1 MGQFLVSIALGV
13 VLLAVGPVYAYSALA
28 GGLIAATSN
37 ALFAGRMFS
46 DYRAQDPE
54 KLLYRLYGAELLKLL
69 AAGLG
74 FAGMILWV
82 EPLSAG
88 ALFGA
93 FLVVHVAP
101 AALSG
106 PG

>member
-1 MGQFLVSIALGV
+1 
-13 VLLAVGPVYAYSALA
+13 
-28 GGLIAATSN
+28 
-37 ALFAGRMFS
+37 
-46 DYRAQDPE
+46 
-54 KLLYRLYGAELLKLL
+54 
-69 AAGLG
+69 
-74 FAGMILWV
+74 MILWV